1 MDRKYNYGTL
11 LMIVFIVVTGMVFC
25 CDHRTE
31 MTDELQ
37 PAADS
42 EAVSAD
48 SDRESESI
56 ETICQTEAGRIY
68 VYVCGKV
75 NDPDVYELKSGT
87 RLFEAIEAAGGVCE
101 DADLDGLNLADI
113 LEDGEKIY
121 VPAEGE
127 TVTSSENTEDKSS
140 DGRVNINT
148 ATADQLQTLPGIGE
162 AKASAII
169 AYRDANGAF
178 ASVEELREVPGIK
191 DGIFGQIQSLIRAD

>member
-11 LMIVFIVVTGMVFC
+11 LMIVFVVVTGILFC
-25 CDHRTE
+25 CDHRAE
-31 MTDELQ
+31 MTDEPE
-37 PAADS
+37 PAEELSVNSDKES
-42 EAVSAD
+42 EAV
-48 SDRESESI
+48 
-56 ETICQTEAGRIY
+56 ETICQTEVRKIY

-75 NDPDVYELKSGT
+75 NEPDVYELEPGA
-87 RLFEAIEAAGGVCE
+87 RLFEAIEAAGGVCKE
-101 DADLDGLNLADI
+101 ADLDRLNLADI

-127 TVTSSENTEDKSS
+127 TVESSEDTEDKSS

-148 ATADQLQTLPGIGE
+148 ATVEQLQTLPGIGE
-162 AKASAII
+162 AKANAII